1 MDIYMSGTFSITTD
15 PLRHLVFVTLD
26 GFFERARVEAL
37 RTALLDVRAGLSC
50 PPNEHLM
57 LVDCS
62 GMHIQSQEM
71 VAAFTAAAREPTL
84 RSRRAA
90 VVVGKSLVNAQARRV
105 FKLERDHVSFFLDR
119 HTAEEWL
126 MIPPVSA
133 VQTAS
138 RYRRGPVLPMS
149 VDRGY
154 IARNGA

>member
-1 MDIYMSGTFSITTD
+1 MSGIYSITTD
-15 PLRHLVFVTLD
+15 PLRHLVYITLD
-26 GFFERARVEAL
+26 GFFERADVEAL
-37 RTALLDVRAGLSC
+37 RTASLDVRAGLSC
-50 PPNEHLM
+50 PPNAHRIL
-57 LVDCS
+57 LDCS
-62 GMHIQSQEM
+62 GMHIQSQDV
-71 VAAFTAAAREPTL
+71 VAAFTAAAQEPTL

-119 HTAEEWL
+119 YTAEAWL
-126 MIPPVSA
+126 LTPSVSG